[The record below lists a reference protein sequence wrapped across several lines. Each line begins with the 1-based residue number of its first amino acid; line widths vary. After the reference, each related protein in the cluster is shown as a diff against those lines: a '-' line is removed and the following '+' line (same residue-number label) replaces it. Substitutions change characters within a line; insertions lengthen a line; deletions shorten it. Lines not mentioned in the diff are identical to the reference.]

1 MSDDGERSCP
11 LCAEEMDLTDQQ
23 LKPCRC
29 GYEICVWCWHHI
41 VEMAEKDDSEARCPA
56 CRTPYDKER
65 IVGTAA
71 NCERVVAEVNAEKKQ
86 KFPKAKPKTSS
97 EARKHLN
104 SVRVIQRNLVY
115 IIGLPS
121 TMADENLL
129 ERREYFGQYGR
140 VLKVSISRTTGGAQQ
155 ASNASTFSVYITYA
169 KEEEAIRCIQAVHN
183 FVLEGKTLRACF
195 GTTKYCRAWLRNMTC
210 NNPDCLYLHDVGCQE
225 DSFTKDEVIS
235 AYTRSRVPPM
245 ASGNVHRRIGSVLPP
260 PADDFCNS
268 TTVSA
273 SKIVIK
279 VSSNTSVS
287 QAKGSLDIG
296 GSGKAAGLPAAAS
309 CSSRTSDSSRIF
321 VGKYSQT
328 ISGPSADGSL
338 TNENSAWDDDIG
350 ATLLASVENHA
361 GSFESCPVQAP
372 ETSFD
377 TKPYVPDSDLSA
389 EFASIRPYDF
399 VTSKAQSSSL
409 IAQEGDR
416 EGFLS
421 SDLNMVNSSEFDRLP
436 QAVPGDK
443 AAGSR
448 TDVNGFNIQNLSSHL
463 SILNLDNQSF
473 IGLPSMD
480 ARDSVSDAFGE
491 FITSPP
497 CFQQRCTE
505 NGTGNLYLR
514 HSGGSTSMSEE
525 THELSDRAL
534 EPPREASDAELQ
546 HCASHVITQS
556 SHLPY
561 SSGPFFLSDAPSNH
575 TLRREVCDLA
585 NEDFRTS
592 DVELNGTPHQSRGDN
607 TLSNGQAERK
617 FGCSEEV
624 GKFVEYPDPV
634 SIGENQ
640 KYFGRLHNLPVGKNV
655 SVDTGESNI
664 ISNILSM
671 DFDPWNDTSV
681 STDSFA
687 KFLCETDEQNSGL
700 KMTNLWKGQSN
711 NQSRFSFARQ
721 ESQTPFSRPSFSEF
735 AHVQTNGP
743 GLHGSLV
750 DIQNGFAASSSRY
763 PVGFSGDQSAVLIE
777 KSAAAS
783 RAKTSAPPGF
793 SVPNRLQAPPP
804 GFSSHDKLD
813 QAYDSTY
820 SENHMYGGG
829 PSLRREYP
837 MASAGYSGDVEF
849 LDPAIL
855 AVGKGRLPHGVDN
868 SGFDLRYAPPPQFN
882 GSDVDPRLQLL
893 MQQSVS
899 AQQEL
904 RIPENF
910 GGRFLPVN
918 DSYVPSRHLHQNLP
932 PLSPFDLMSIQHS
945 RNAQWE
951 GWNDIQANSD
961 PGMGELLR
969 NKRLGLNR
977 YFPGNE
983 EKFRAGDVYNRDFGM

>member
-309 CSSRTSDSSRIF
+309 W
-321 VGKYSQT
+321 Y
-328 ISGPSADGSL
+328 AD
-338 TNENSAWDDDIG
+338 T
-350 ATLLASVENHA
+350 
-361 GSFESCPVQAP
+361 
-372 ETSFD
+372 
-377 TKPYVPDSDLSA
+377 
-389 EFASIRPYDF
+389 
-399 VTSKAQSSSL
+399 
-409 IAQEGDR
+409 
-416 EGFLS
+416 
-421 SDLNMVNSSEFDRLP
+421 
-436 QAVPGDK
+436 
-443 AAGSR
+443 
-448 TDVNGFNIQNLSSHL
+448 
-463 SILNLDNQSF
+463 
-473 IGLPSMD
+473 
-480 ARDSVSDAFGE
+480 
-491 FITSPP
+491 
-497 CFQQRCTE
+497 
-505 NGTGNLYLR
+505 
-514 HSGGSTSMSEE
+514 
-525 THELSDRAL
+525 ELSDRAL

-640 KYFGRLHNLPVGKNV
+640 KYFGRLHNLPVGKNL

-763 PVGFSGDQSAVLIE
+763 PVGFSGDQSAVLMRNLLVT
-777 KSAAAS
+777 AS

-829 PSLRREYP
+829 PSLRKEYP

-849 LDPAIL
+849 IDPAIL
-855 AVGKGRLPHGVDN
+855 AVGKGRLPHG
-868 SGFDLRYAPPPQFN
+868 FN
-882 GSDVDPRLQLL
+882 ASDVDPRLQLI

-932 PLSPFDLMSIQHS
+932 PLSPFDLMSLQHS